1 MFGLDSLYLAN
12 SPTMSIKDVSSHL
25 LRYQSSVASSRKSKM
40 RALLILVSVAVAI
53 MGQGP
58 EGGEGPPIPAAAP
71 DCERRGDCDPC
82 KCQCVFPAVTYNC
95 KFTPSGKCG
104 NCERYRG
111 HDLKKIVTIH
121 NSFKIWVFFLKIYDE
136 LQYLW

>member
-1 MFGLDSLYLAN
+1 MG
-12 SPTMSIKDVSSHL
+12 
-25 LRYQSSVASSRKSKM
+25 SVEWDPHARALSKM
-40 RALLILVSVAVAI
+40 KALLILVSFAVAI

-104 NCERYRG
+104 NCESRYRG
-111 HDLKKIVTIH
+111 RKWCYVDGTAGNACSDTKRSGSGKFW
-121 NSFKIWVFFLKIYDE
+121 SFEACSTPGVGSNQCPYK
-136 LQYLW
+136 